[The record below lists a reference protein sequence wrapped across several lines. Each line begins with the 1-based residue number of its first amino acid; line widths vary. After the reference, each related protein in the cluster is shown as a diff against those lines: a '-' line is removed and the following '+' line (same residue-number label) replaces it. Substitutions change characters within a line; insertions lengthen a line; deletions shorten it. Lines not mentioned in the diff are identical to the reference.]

1 VYHYHHNSSSSG
13 NTADDERVLLG
24 EIAAVAGVE
33 SSSRMHPFLNFTAE
47 NLELERPA
55 IVRELERNG
64 LQKDDAIEIRE
75 ALRSIA
81 DCYCG
86 SAGGSF
92 VGGSGEAER

>member
-1 VYHYHHNSSSSG
+1 VYHYHHNSSNLS
-13 NTADDERVLLG
+13 TADDERVLLG
-24 EIAAVAGVE
+24 EVAVLAGVE
-33 SSSRMHPFLNFTAE
+33 SSSRVHPFLNFTAE

-55 IVRELERNG
+55 VVRELERNG
-64 LQKDDAIEIRE
+64 LQKDDAVEIRE
-75 ALRSIA
+75 ALRNIA